1 MLIPFVIYII
11 NLSDQIGVQLKT
23 ADIIAIKC
31 NAIGRR
37 SAKPRYKNSDL
48 SFENSSRD
56 LETWRKDVLPHILE
70 WAGSLGEPFFI
81 STHCPD
87 LEDLIKYAWDEE
99 FPEISADEAIHYV
112 VCYRFI
118 QSLDH
123 SFL

>member
-1 MLIPFVIYII
+1 M
-11 NLSDQIGVQLKT
+11 SDQIGVQLKT
-23 ADIIAIKC
+23 ADIIAIKR
-31 NAIGRR
+31 NVIGRC

-70 WAGSLGEPFFI
+70 WAGSLEEPFFI

-99 FPEISADEAIHYV
+99 FPEISADEAVHYV
-112 VCYRFI
+112 VCYR
-118 QSLDH
+118 
-123 SFL
+123 SFNHWVTPFYNGFSYL